1 MSAPVKAD
9 VLRILESNGLSKKE
23 VHKLR
28 RSKSAWSSNNHK
40 DGVAV
45 ENAVV
50 AKIAAATTIDLS
62 AGGAAGRNLG
72 FGGRKLPA
80 WKLAAMSKI

>member
-1 MSAPVKAD
+1 MNSFT
-9 VLRILESNGLSKKE
+9 LS
-23 VHKLR
+23 R
-28 RSKSAWSSNNHK
+28 RSKIK
-40 DGVAV
+40 KGGV

-50 AKIAAATTIDLS
+50 TKIAAATTIDLS
-62 AGGAAGRNLG
+62 AAGAAGRNLG